1 MDMEQAIIFLNGF
14 KHNSTPLM
22 KLFFYPCEAI
32 EQRMR
37 QLDYVHYSYQYACYY
52 TRWKPEHFKMLK
64 KDFNGLAF
72 ISIKYLGASAFKH
85 NQKAIRSKHLQNGN
99 IKNDQVVLI
108 SVLDEKAY
116 VVLPYPYK
124 KEWIHFL
131 KELGGQYDTR
141 RRVWLLQNYTGIRTV
156 MQDFFRNQGCRMN
169 VSYKQ
174 DEKVANRLKRSDYK
188 ADEEIR
194 SFIKVMTLQGAGKR
208 TIENYSSQIKKIKEY
223 YEGRPMV
230 DISDEEIRDYLFF
243 LREELSYSYSAQ
255 NIVVSAVKRF
265 FLSLT
270 EREFNSYQL
279 PRPKKSKTLPKV
291 LTREEVQTLLKQPMY
306 IKHKCLLYMLY
317 STGIRC
323 GELVNIKVEDIN
335 FKDNLII
342 VKKGKG
348 SKDRVVT
355 LSEKMKKLLLNYLQ
369 KVHPTV
375 FLFEGQRGFR
385 YSTASVQRVV
395 KKAVER
401 AGIDKRVT
409 PHMLRH
415 SYATHLHDSG
425 VDIRHIQKL
434 LGHSSTKTTEIYTYV
449 SKRDIKAIKSPL
461 DDLEI

>member
-1 MDMEQAIIFLNGF
+1 MEAIIFLNGF
-14 KHNSTPLM
+14 KHNNTPLM
-22 KLFFYPCEAI
+22 RLFFYPCAAI
-32 EQRMR
+32 EDRMK

-64 KDFNGLAF
+64 KDFNGLASL
-72 ISIKYLGASAFKH
+72 SIKYLDTSAFPYNKRARSSTHLPDNH
-85 NQKAIRSKHLQNGN
+85 NA
-99 IKNDQVVLI
+99 NDQVVAI
-108 SVLDEKAY
+108 SVVDEKAY

-124 KEWIHFL
+124 QEWTHYL
-131 KELGGQYDTR
+131 KDFGAQHDAR
-141 RRVWLLQNYTGIRTV
+141 RRVWILQNYTGIR
-156 MQDFFRNQGCRMN
+156 MALHDFFRNQRCRIY
-169 VSYKQ
+169 VSYKVN
-174 DEKVANRLKRSDYK
+174 EKISNRLKRSDYK
-188 ADEEIR
+188 ADEEIQ
-194 SFIKVMTLQGAGKR
+194 SFVKVMTLQGAGKR
-208 TIENYSSQIKKIKEY
+208 TIENYSCQIKKIKEY
-223 YEGRPMV
+223 YEGRLMV

-270 EREFNSYQL
+270 EREFNNYQL
-279 PRPKKSKTLPKV
+279 PRPKKLKSLPKV
-291 LTREEVQTLLKQPMY
+291 LTREEVQVLLRQPMY
-306 IKHKCLLYMLY
+306 IKHRCLLYMLY

-323 GELVNIKVEDIN
+323 GELVNLKVEDID
-335 FKDNLII
+335 FKGNLVVI
-342 VKKGKG
+342 KKGKG
-348 SKDRVVT
+348 RKDRIVS
-355 LSEKMKKLLLNYLQ
+355 LSEKMKTLLLAYLR
-369 KVHPTV
+369 KVHPSV
-375 FLFEGQRGFR
+375 FLFEGQNGYR
-385 YSTASVQRVV
+385 YSTGSVQKVV
-395 KKAVER
+395 KKAVQK